1 MEKAASIKNNFLYN
15 ILYQMVSALIPIIL
29 TPYIA
34 RVLTA
39 NGVGVNSYVTA
50 NVTYFQLFSFLGI
63 AGHGQREIAIVRND
77 KQKVSRIFW
86 ELQLFHFFCGAI
98 VLVIYLAFVAL
109 VPSKDVRIYYILNI
123 IMIVSSILDISW
135 LYQGFECFRNMA
147 IKNVI
152 AKGSMVLFCLLFVK
166 SENDLWKYILINALG
181 LLASSAFLW
190 KELYQY
196 VSPLHKVTGI
206 HVFRHTKPV
215 LVFFIPTIAASVYSI
230 LDKSVINIVT
240 HSNLQNGYYE
250 NAYKILT
257 ILNVAVQNLSTVMSP
272 RMSSIYGS
280 GDRDKM
286 KEYLNS
292 ALEVML
298 FLAMPLAF
306 GMASIAKS
314 FVPIF
319 FGDGWNPVIP
329 LLYVFMP
336 LVVVLGFS
344 TYLDGMYLVPSG
356 KRFQSAKIICFGAVL
371 NLVLNFVMVTYW
383 QALGAAVA
391 TLITESVIAILMLL
405 LAKDIIDKKRILH
418 AFLRYAIYGT
428 VVFIGATFTGKYI
441 NTRYAIVLQIFVGC
455 LIYVLL
461 LIMTKDSILVAGF
474 QKLKSFSKG
483 NKS

>member
-1 MEKAASIKNNFLYN
+1 MEKAASIKKNFLYN
-15 ILYQMVSALIPIIL
+15 ISYQMVSALIPIIL

-39 NGVGVNSYVTA
+39 NGVGISSYVTA
-50 NVTYFQLFSFLGI
+50 NVTYFQLFSLLGI

-86 ELQLFHFFCGAI
+86 ELQLFHFLCGAI
-98 VLVIYLAFVAL
+98 VLVVYLAFVMM

-123 IMIVSSILDISW
+123 IMVVASILDISW
-135 LYQGFECFRNMA
+135 LYQGFECFRNIA

-166 SENDLWKYILINALG
+166 TENDLWKYILINALG

-196 VSPLHKVTGI
+196 VFPLHRVTDI

-215 LVFFIPTIAASVYSI
+215 LIFFIPTIAA
-230 LDKSVINIVT
+230 VINVVT

-280 GDRDKM
+280 GDEDKM
-286 KEYLNS
+286 KDYLNS

-306 GMASIAKS
+306 GMASIAKN

-319 FGDGWNPVIP
+319 LGDGWSSVIP

-356 KRFQSAKIICFGAVL
+356 KRLQSAEIICIGAAL

-391 TLITESVIAILMLL
+391 TLITEGVIATLMLHL
-405 LAKDIIDKKRILH
+405 SKDVIDRKRILY
-418 AFLRYAIYGT
+418 AFLRYAIYG
-428 VVFIGATFTGKYI
+428 VIVFAGSTFAGKCI
-441 NTRYAIVLQIFVGC
+441 DNNCVIVLQIF
-455 LIYVLL
+455 
-461 LIMTKDSILVAGF
+461 AGL
-474 QKLKSFSKG
+474 QKAKSFSKG

>member
-1 MEKAASIKNNFLYN
+1 MEKAASIKKNFLYN
-15 ILYQMVSALIPIIL
+15 ISYQMVSALIPIIL

-34 RVLTA
+34 RILTA
-39 NGVGVNSYVTA
+39 NGVGISSYVTA

-86 ELQLFHFFCGAI
+86 ELQLFHFLCGAF
-98 VLVIYLAFVAL
+98 VLVVYLAFVAM
-109 VPSKDVRIYYILNI
+109 VPSKDVRIYYILNT
-123 IMIVSSILDISW
+123 IMVVASILDISW
-135 LYQGFECFRNMA
+135 LYQGFECFRNIA

-166 SENDLWKYILINALG
+166 TENDLWKYILINALG
-181 LLASSAFLW
+181 LLSSSAFLW
-190 KELYQY
+190 KELYRY
-196 VSPLHKVTGI
+196 VFPLHRVTDI

-215 LVFFIPTIAASVYSI
+215 LIFFIPTIAASVYSI

-280 GDRDKM
+280 GDEDKM
-286 KEYLNS
+286 KDYLNS

-306 GMASIAKS
+306 GMASVAKN

-319 FGDGWNPVIP
+319 LGEGWSPVIP

-356 KRFQSAKIICFGAVL
+356 KRLQSAEIICIGAAL

-391 TLITESVIAILMLL
+391 TLITESVIATLMLF
-405 LAKDIIDKKRILH
+405 LAKDVIDKKRILH
-418 AFLRYAIYGT
+418 AFLRYAICGT
-428 VVFIGATFTGKYI
+428 VVFIGATFTGKCI
-441 NTRYAIVLQIFVGC
+441 NAEYAIVLQIFVGC

-461 LIMTKDSILVAGF
+461 LIMTKDPILAAGF
-474 QKLKSFSKG
+474 QKVNSFSKG
-483 NKS
+483 NRL